1 MDIQDLT
8 VYHLTDNELV
18 MAFLN
23 VIIFTVIGVLFKF
36 LFHPRLKKLVKRSK
50 WSGDDNVVSSAE
62 SQIVFW
68 FFLLGLSTA
77 IDNIKLS
84 EDLRNYLNIS
94 VNILFI
100 GSFTHMLAKLVMAF
114 VDIWSKNQGGG
125 FPSTTIFTNIIR
137 ITVYVIGSLIIFDT
151 I

>member
-1 MDIQDLT
+1 MYIQDLT
-8 VYHLTDNELV
+8 VYHLIDNELV

-50 WSGDDNVVSSAE
+50 WSGDDIVVSSAE

-84 EDLRNYLNIS
+84 EDLR
-94 VNILFI
+94 
-100 GSFTHMLAKLVMAF
+100 KL
-114 VDIWSKNQGGG
+114 
-125 FPSTTIFTNIIR
+125 P
-137 ITVYVIGSLIIFDT
+137 
-151 I
+151 

>member
-8 VYHLTDNELV
+8 VYHLIDNELV

-50 WSGDDNVVSSAE
+50 WSGDDIVVSSAE

-125 FPSTTIFTNIIR
+125 FPSTTIFTNIIFLHLNILR
-137 ITVYVIGSLIIFDT
+137 CIG
-151 I
+151 